1 RIEKTGILLSL
12 LQSNCEEGF
21 KRNMSPLQIINDF
34 FSRHTS
40 YNTEQ
45 QQLDLMFRFVQYVER
60 QVVLFDAL
68 EDAAFPKLNDMKGMG
83 TLKQLETMVRQQGKD
98 ELLQKKLRDFCV
110 RLVLTA
116 HPTQFYPGSVLGI
129 IHDLAKAIADNNLD
143 QINIFLQQLGKTA
156 FFKKQKPTPY
166 DEAIS
171 LIWYLENVF
180 YPASGRIV
188 NTVKQQFPEAYNQ
201 ENPLIRMGFWP
212 GGDRDGNP
220 FVTSDITL
228 KVANALR
235 GSIIK
240 CYYLDIRKLRRRLT
254 FEGVESKLQDLE
266 KRLYDNIFIP
276 GYKADLKKEDVLD
289 TLHAIREIIVFNHN
303 GLFLN
308 MVDALINKV
317 NLFGLHFAS
326 LDIRQDSAVHEK
338 VV

>member
-1 RIEKTGILLSL
+1 MSINSSVELARFNNEVGIRYQLYNSLFTSLPFHRIEKTGILLSL

-188 NTVKQQFPEAYNQ
+188 NTLKQQFPEAYNQ

-276 GYKADLKKEDVLD
+276 GY
-289 TLHAIREIIVFNHN
+289 
-303 GLFLN
+303 
-308 MVDALINKV
+308 
-317 NLFGLHFAS
+317 
-326 LDIRQDSAVHEK
+326 
-338 VV
+338 